1 MMTMDHLFA
10 PVEVEAQLNAT
21 RSISLEVVFETFV
34 RYAFFGFYIDYPLN
48 HRLKTTEIGQWNQ
61 SSSLQ

>member
-34 RYAFFGFYIDYPLN
+34 RYPSFAFS
-48 HRLKTTEIGQWNQ
+48 RLPAQP
-61 SSSLQ
+61 SSR